1 MLADAAGSGSQLP
14 HLQSSFIMRFATVLA
29 LASLGSLTTARDEA
43 VRAPAPPARVSIN
56 DNRSAAGTLGAG
68 VLTVHLEVREGEWHP
83 DADSAPG
90 IRVRAFAER
99 GKPASVPGPLLRV
112 REGTEIHASVTN
124 PLAVGTLIVHG
135 LSPRGAAVEPAA
147 DTVQIAA
154 GATRDL
160 RFVAGA
166 AGSYYYWG
174 EVRGVAADSGETR
187 DAELSGAFIVDPRD
201 APASARDRVFL
212 IALWNRGVLTGG
224 IVGRT
229 TLLRFTINGRSW
241 PNTERLT
248 YAVGDT
254 ARFRLLNTSAAPHP
268 MHLHGFYFDVNSRG
282 NGTTDSVY
290 ASSASRQRVVTE
302 RLAPGRTATITWVP
316 ERAGNW
322 LFHCHDNYHV
332 LRNAP
337 FDGTPLPPEQLVHPR
352 NHTLEMMGGLVMGIE
367 VRGRDAHPIA
377 AVPESARR
385 QLRLVVREDAGG
397 TMSEPAY
404 GYVLQ
409 EGATSI
415 PASGPLLPGPTIM
428 LERGKPVSITVKN
441 ELGEATA
448 VHWHG
453 IELESYFDGVAGF
466 SGSGTHV
473 APAIAPGDSFVA
485 RFTPPRSG
493 TFMYHPHAD
502 ETRQQQA
509 GLSGALLVVDSLSRY
524 DHEHDRVVLL
534 TVPRSADEAARAV
547 LINGTNA
554 PDTLRLAV
562 GGRYRLRI
570 VDLHVF
576 RPSMI
581 VRLVRDSTPVAWR
594 ALAKDGMDLPPDR
607 ATTRRAIQQMGN
619 GETYDFEIT
628 PTERAD
634 LRLTVSSGAGVLLA
648 AMPVRVR

>member
-1 MLADAAGSGSQLP
+1 
-14 HLQSSFIMRFATVLA
+14 MR
-29 LASLGSLTTARDEA
+29 LTTAFVLLSLTSFSTTRDPVA
-43 VRAPAPPARVSIN
+43 TPSASAGRVSIN
-56 DNRSAAGTLGAG
+56 DNRAPAGTLRAG
-68 VLTVHLEVREGEWHP
+68 VLTVHLEARDGEWHP

-90 IRVRAFAER
+90 VQVHAFAER
-99 GKPASVPGPLLRV
+99 GKRASVPGPLLRV
-112 REGTEIHASVTN
+112 REGTEIRASVTN
-124 PLAVGTLIVHG
+124 ALAGGTLIVHG
-135 LSPRGAAVEPAA
+135 LSPRGAAIAPAA

-154 GATRDL
+154 GTTREL

-166 AGSYYYWG
+166 AGTYYYWG
-174 EVRGVAADSGETR
+174 EVRGAARDTSETR
-187 DAELSGAFIVDPRD
+187 DAELSGAFIIDPRD
-201 APASARDRVFL
+201 APATAHDRVFL
-212 IALWNRGVLTGG
+212 IAMWNRGGLPGG

-229 TLLRFTINGRSW
+229 SLLRFTINGKAW

-254 ARFRLLNTSAAPHP
+254 ARFRILNTSGAVHP

-290 ASSASRQRVVTE
+290 APTASRQRVVTE
-302 RLAPGRTATITWVP
+302 RVAPGRTATITWVP
-316 ERAGNW
+316 ERVGNW

-337 FDGTPLPPEQLVHPR
+337 FDGTPLPAEQLVHPM
-352 NHTLEMMGGLVMGIE
+352 NHTNEMMGGLVMGIE

-377 AVPESARR
+377 AVPESERR
-385 QLRLVVREDAGG
+385 QLRLVVRADSGG
-397 TMSEPAY
+397 TTSEPAY

-409 EGATSI
+409 EGTESS
-415 PASGPLLPGPTIM
+415 ASAGAPLPGPTIV

-441 ELGEATA
+441 ELHEATA

-453 IELESYFDGVAGF
+453 IELESYFDGVADY
-466 SGSGTHV
+466 SGAGSHI
-473 APAIAPGDSFVA
+473 ARAIAPGDSFVA

-509 GLSGALLVVDSLSRY
+509 GLSGALLVVDSRSGY
-524 DHEHDRVVLL
+524 DGEHDRVVLL
-534 TVPRSADEAARAV
+534 TVPRSGDEAARVV
-547 LINGTNA
+547 LVNGRSS

-562 GGRYRLRI
+562 GERYRLRI
-570 VDLHVF
+570 IDVHVF

-581 VRLVRDSTPVAWR
+581 VRLLHDSTLVTWR
-594 ALAKDGMDLPPDR
+594 AVAKDGMDLPPDR

-619 GETYDFEIT
+619 GETYDFELA
-628 PTERAD
+628 PAEPAD
-634 LRLTVSSGAGVLLA
+634 LRLTVSSAAGAVLA
-648 AMPVRVR
+648 TVPVRVR

>member
-1 MLADAAGSGSQLP
+1 
-14 HLQSSFIMRFATVLA
+14 MRLATVLA
-29 LASLGSLTTARDEA
+29 LVSLSSLSTAHEGVVSRTA
-43 VRAPAPPARVSIN
+43 AALVSIN
-56 DNRSAAGTLGAG
+56 DNRTPAGALHAG
-68 VLTVHLEVREGEWHP
+68 VLTVHLEAVDGEWHP
-83 DADSAPG
+83 DADSAAG

-99 GKPASVPGPLLRV
+99 GKRASIPGPLLRV
-112 REGTEIHASVTN
+112 REGAEIRATVSNALTM
-124 PLAVGTLIVHG
+124 GTLVVHG
-135 LSPRGAAVEPAA
+135 LSPRGTAIAPAA
-147 DTVQIAA
+147 DTVQIAP
-154 GATRDL
+154 GATREL

-166 AGSYYYWG
+166 VGTYYYWG
-174 EVRGVAADSGETR
+174 EVRGVAPESSATH
-187 DAELSGAFIVDPRD
+187 DAELSGAFVIDPRD

-212 IALWNRGVLTGG
+212 ISLWNRGVPTGG

-229 TLLRFTINGRSW
+229 TLLRFTINGKAW
-241 PNTERLT
+241 PNTERLS

-254 ARFRLLNTSAAPHP
+254 VRFRIVNTSAAPHP

-290 ASSASRQRVVTE
+290 APSASRQRVVTE
-302 RLAPGRTATITWVP
+302 RIAPGRTTTITWVP

-337 FDGTPLPPEQLVHPR
+337 LDGTPLPAEHLMHPK
-352 NHTLEMMGGLVMGIE
+352 NHTLEMMGGLVMGIQ
-367 VRGRDAHPIA
+367 VRGRDAHPAA

-385 QLRLVVREDAGG
+385 HLRLVVRDATGG
-397 TMSEPAY
+397 TMSEPAF

-409 EGATSI
+409 EGATSN
-415 PASGPLLPGPTIM
+415 ASSSALLPGPTII

-466 SGSGTHV
+466 SGAGSHI

-509 GLSGALLVVDSLSRY
+509 GLSGALLVVDSLSGY
-524 DHEHDRVVLL
+524 DREHDRVVLL
-534 TVPRSADEAARAV
+534 TVPRSSDEATRAV
-547 LINGTNA
+547 LVNGTSA

-562 GGRYRLRI
+562 GQRYRLRI
-570 VDLHVF
+570 IDVHVF

-581 VRLVRDSTPVAWR
+581 VRLLRDSTPVTWR
-594 ALAKDGMDLPPDR
+594 AVAKDGMDLPVDR

-619 GETYDFEIT
+619 GETYDFEVA
-628 PTERAD
+628 PTEPAD
-634 LRLTVSSGAGVLLA
+634 LRLTVSAAAGALLA
-648 AMPVRVR
+648 AVPVQVR

>member
-1 MLADAAGSGSQLP
+1 
-14 HLQSSFIMRFATVLA
+14 MRLATVLA
-29 LASLGSLTTARDEA
+29 LASLSSLSTAHEEVVSRTTPA
-43 VRAPAPPARVSIN
+43 APLSIN
-56 DNRSAAGTLGAG
+56 DNHTPAGTLRAG
-68 VLTVHLEVREGEWHP
+68 VLTVHLAAVDGEWHP

-99 GKPASVPGPLLRV
+99 GMRASVPGPLLRV
-112 REGTEIHASVTN
+112 REGTEIHATVTN
-124 PLAVGTLIVHG
+124 ALPVGTLVVHG
-135 LSPRGAAVEPAA
+135 LSPRGTAIAPAI
-147 DTVQIAA
+147 DTVQIAP
-154 GATRDL
+154 GATREL

-166 AGSYYYWG
+166 VGTYYYWG
-174 EVRGVAADSGETR
+174 EVRGAAPDSAATH
-187 DAELSGAFIVDPRD
+187 DAELSGAFVIDPRD
-201 APASARDRVFL
+201 APARARDRVFL
-212 IALWNRGVLTGG
+212 ISLWHRGVLPGG

-229 TLLRFTINGRSW
+229 TLLRFTINGKAW
-241 PNTERLT
+241 PNTERLS

-254 ARFRLLNTSAAPHP
+254 VRFRIVNTSAAPHP

-282 NGTTDSVY
+282 NGTIDSVY
-290 ASSASRQRVVTE
+290 APSASRQRVVTE
-302 RLAPGRTATITWVP
+302 RIAPGRTATITWVP

-337 FDGTPLPPEQLVHPR
+337 LDGTPLPLEQLVHPI
-352 NHTLEMMGGLVMGIE
+352 NHTLEMMGGLVMGIQ
-367 VRGRDAHPIA
+367 VRGRDAHPMA
-377 AVPESARR
+377 TVPESARR
-385 QLRLVVREDAGG
+385 HLRLVVRDATGG

-409 EGATSI
+409 EGATST
-415 PASGPLLPGPTIM
+415 ASSIALLPGPTIT

-441 ELGEATA
+441 ELREATA

-466 SGSGTHV
+466 SGAGSHI

-509 GLSGALLVVDSLSRY
+509 GLSGALLVVDSLSGY
-524 DHEHDRVVLL
+524 DREHDRVVLL
-534 TVPRSADEAARAV
+534 TVPRSSDEAARAV
-547 LINGTNA
+547 LVNGTSA

-562 GGRYRLRI
+562 GQRYRLRI
-570 VDLHVF
+570 IDVHVF

-581 VRLVRDSTPVAWR
+581 VRLLRDSTLVTWR
-594 ALAKDGMDLPPDR
+594 AVAKDGMDLPVDR

-619 GETYDFEIT
+619 GETYDFEVT
-628 PTERAD
+628 PTEPAD
-634 LRLTVSSGAGVLLA
+634 LRLTVSSAVGALLA
-648 AMPVRVR
+648 AVPVRVR

>member
-1 MLADAAGSGSQLP
+1 VA
-14 HLQSSFIMRFATVLA
+14 
-29 LASLGSLTTARDEA
+29 
-43 VRAPAPPARVSIN
+43 IN
-56 DNRSAAGTLGAG
+56 DNRSPAGRLRAG
-68 VLTVHLEVREGEWHP
+68 VLTVDLEAREGEWHP

-99 GKPASVPGPLLRV
+99 GARASVPGPLLRV
-112 REGTEIHASVTN
+112 PEGTEIHVRVTN
-124 PLAVGTLIVHG
+124 ALVAGTLVVHG
-135 LSPRGAAVEPAA
+135 LSSRGALTEAAA

-154 GATRDL
+154 GAMREL

-166 AGSYYYWG
+166 AGTYYYWG
-174 EVRGVAADSGETR
+174 EVRGVATDSGETH
-187 DAELSGAFIVDPRD
+187 DAELSGAFVIDPRD
-201 APASARDRVFL
+201 AHASARDRVFL
-212 IALWNRGVLTGG
+212 VALWNRGVLPGG
-224 IVGRT
+224 LVGRT
-229 TLLRFTINGRSW
+229 TLLRFTINGKAW
-241 PNTERLT
+241 PNTERLA

-254 ARFRLLNTSAAPHP
+254 VRFRVLNTSAAVHP

-282 NGTTDSVY
+282 SGTTDSVY
-290 ASSASRQRVVTE
+290 ASTASPQRVVTE
-302 RLAPGRTATITWVP
+302 RLGAGRTATMTWMP

-337 FDGTPLPPEQLVHPR
+337 LDGTPLPSEQLVHPR
-352 NHTLEMMGGLVMGIE
+352 NHALEMMGGLVMGIN

-385 QLRLVVREDAGG
+385 QLRLVVRQDAGG

-409 EGATSI
+409 EGTTSS
-415 PASGPLLPGPTIM
+415 PSAGRLLPGPTIT

-441 ELGEATA
+441 ELPEATA

-466 SGSGTHV
+466 SGAGKHI

-509 GLSGALLVVDSLSRY
+509 GLSGALLVVDSLARY
-524 DHEHDRVVLL
+524 DREHDRVVLL
-534 TVPRSADEAARAV
+534 TVPRTSDEATRTV
-547 LINGTNA
+547 LVNGTSA

-562 GGRYRLRI
+562 GERYRLRI
-570 VDLHVF
+570 VDVHVF
-576 RPSMI
+576 RPSMV
-581 VRLVRDSTPVAWR
+581 VRLLRDSTLVTWR
-594 ALAKDGMDLPPDR
+594 AVAKDGMDLPRDR
-607 ATTRRAIQQMGN
+607 ATTRRAVQQMGN
-619 GETYDFEIT
+619 GETYDFAFAPAE
-628 PTERAD
+628 PAD
-634 LRLTVSSGAGVLLA
+634 LRLTVSSAAGALLA
-648 AMPVRVR
+648 AVPVRVR